1 MILEKHMSGS
11 NKKKH
16 KDRLSEEQM
25 IELLEEQ
32 PEEIQDEV
40 ADKIIAKR
48 VQSLTY
54 SGPIPHP
61 ALLKEFNEV
70 IPNGADRIMTM
81 AEKQSSHR
89 LKLEEDIVK
98 ANNRDSL
105 LGVIF
110 GGCIA
115 LSAIIGGIWLIS
127 INKSPQ
133 GLGIIITS
141 LVGLVSVYLTGRH
154 QDKKDLK
161 SKQDFTED

>member
-1 MILEKHMSGS
+1 MSGS

-16 KDRLSEEQM
+16 KNHLSEQRM

-32 PEEIQDEV
+32 PEEIQDGV

-81 AEKQSSHR
+81 AENQSSHR
-89 LKLEEDIVK
+89 IKLEETIVE

-110 GGCIA
+110 AGFIGLIA
-115 LSAIIGGIWLIS
+115 TIGGIYLIS
-127 INKSPQ
+127 QDKGIQ
-133 GLGIIITS
+133 GFIVLIGNLGA
-141 LVGLVSVYLTGRH
+141 LVGVYLKGSSE
-154 QDKKDLK
+154 DKKDLK